1 MKKYSLLVEK
11 ATLDL
16 SEDNAKHL
24 LEALRY
30 AKVKFSNLEIEFNG
44 HNRDTCLLK
53 SCLLYTSP
61 SPRDS

>member
-16 SEDNAKHL
+16 REDNAKHL

-44 HNRDTCLLK
+44 HNR
-53 SCLLYTSP
+53 CLLYTSP